1 MGPIQMNFP
10 HCQKMN
16 AEQSNLLNRSRQY
29 VAQRANSKSV
39 ILSKNVYKQCF

>member
-1 MGPIQMNFP
+1 MDFP

-16 AEQSNLLNRSRQY
+16 AEQSNLSRQYRSRQY

-39 ILSKNVYKQCF
+39 ILSKKVHKQCF